1 MYDQIETIGN
11 SAIQHGPLNDRIYLM
26 KLDPDDLPQLLDK
39 LESLAAERGYSKI
52 FAKIP
57 ADHRSLFERNG
68 YRPEA
73 LVPGFFN
80 GRQDAVFLGRF
91 LTPEREVDHKLR
103 RTSEILE
110 LAAQNWGK
118 GRSPGATAPPK
129 LVQASVDDVAEM
141 SQVYREVF
149 PSYPFPIH
157 DPAYLLET
165 MKSHVRYFLVRDR
178 NRIAAISSAEMD
190 LKAGNA
196 EMTDFATRPEHRG
209 AGLGSYLLER
219 MELEMEVVGIQTL
232 YTIARSLSP
241 GMNIVFSKTGYQYA
255 GTLVNNT
262 NISGQIEN
270 MNVWYKQKTSQ
281 SEAVPQL

>member
-11 SAIQHGPLNDRIYLM
+11 SVIQHGPLNDRIYLM
-26 KLDPDDLPQLLDK
+26 KLDADDLPQLLDK

-68 YRPEA
+68 YRSEA
-73 LVPGFFN
+73 LVPGFYN
-80 GRQDAVFLGRF
+80 GLRDAVFLGRF
-91 LTPEREVDHKLR
+91 LSPQRAVDQNLR

-110 LAAQNWGK
+110 LAAGSWGK
-118 GRSPGATAPPK
+118 GRSPDTAAPPK
-129 LVQASVDDVAEM
+129 IVQASGVDVVEM
-141 SQVYREVF
+141 SQIYREVF
-149 PSYPFPIH
+149 PTYPFPIH

-165 MKSHVRYFLVRDR
+165 MKSHVRYFLVWDR
-178 NRIAAISSAEMD
+178 SRIVAISSAEMD
-190 LKAGNA
+190 VKAGNA
-196 EMTDFATRPEHRG
+196 EMTDFATRPDFRG

-219 MELEMEVVGIQTL
+219 MELEMEVVGIKTL

-241 GMNIVFSKTGYQYA
+241 GMNIVFSKMGYQYA

-270 MNVWYKQKTSQ
+270 MNIWYKQKTSQ
-281 SEAVPQL
+281 SEAVPQ